1 MPLGGIPEQGDQAP
15 AFDLE
20 ADDGKRYSLASMAG
34 QRFVLY
40 FYPKDDTPGCTKEAC
55 EFSALEGFRAMG
67 VPVLGVSKDSLA
79 AHAKFR
85 AKYDLSIP
93 LLSDPDHSVAAAYG
107 AWGEKKLYG
116 RTVVGSIRSTFV
128 IGPDGK
134 LERVYRPVRKAAGH
148 AAVVLAELAAR
159 SEG

>member
-1 MPLGGIPEQGDQAP
+1 MDVGDDAP
-15 AFDLE
+15 DFDLE
-20 ADDGKRYSLASMAG
+20 ADDGQRYSLASMAG

-55 EFSALEGFRAMG
+55 EFSTLDGFKDKG
-67 VPVLGVSKDSLA
+67 IPVLGVSKDSLA

-93 LLSDPDHSVAAAYG
+93 LLSDPDKSVASAYG

-116 RTVVGSIRSTFV
+116 KTVIGSIRSTFV
-128 IGPDGK
+128 IGADGK
-134 LERVYRPVRKAAGH
+134 IEQLWRPVRKAEGH
-148 AAVVLAELAAR
+148 ASVVLDALN
-159 SEG
+159 